1 MYTEFLLKKEASYG
15 GVSLS
20 KLQPGHR
27 EHDLGD
33 EMGQTMNQE
42 RQVKGGSKQ
51 LPQRA
56 RRRSRKRYRGGHP
69 SRPHLDPENAVP
81 ESK

>member
-42 RQVKGGSKQ
+42 RQVKGGSKVANKEHDADHVKDTVEAIQ
-51 LPQRA
+51 VDALG
-56 RRRSRKRYRGGHP
+56 SGKC
-69 SRPHLDPENAVP
+69 ST
-81 ESK
+81 

>member
-1 MYTEFLLKKEASYG
+1 MHTEFLLKKEASYG
-15 GVSLS
+15 GVSPS

-33 EMGQTMNQE
+33 EMGQTMDQE

-56 RRRSRKRYRGGHP
+56 RRRSRKRYEAIQVDATWIRKMHI
-69 SRPHLDPENAVP
+69 DT
-81 ESK
+81 